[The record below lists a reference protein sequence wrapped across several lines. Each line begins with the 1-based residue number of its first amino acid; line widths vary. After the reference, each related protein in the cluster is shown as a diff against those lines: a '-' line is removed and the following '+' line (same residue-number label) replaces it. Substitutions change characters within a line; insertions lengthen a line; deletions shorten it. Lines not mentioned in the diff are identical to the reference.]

1 MKKLVVITGAS
12 SGIGMACAKKFSK
25 EGHPVLMIA
34 RRKEPMQSL
43 NLENSICESVDV
55 TNYNAM
61 ENAIKKAEEKYGKV
75 DLLINNAGVML
86 LGKSEKQDYKEW
98 EQMIDVNIKG
108 ILTGTN
114 IVLKDMM
121 NNKQGTIINI
131 SSTAGRKTY
140 DNHSV
145 YCGTK
150 FAVHAIT
157 ESMRKEAS
165 SSNVRVLVVAPG
177 VVETSLLSHTTDK
190 EIVDNYNQWKKDIEG
205 GLSPETVA
213 DCIYFAYNMPQSV
226 SLREIVLTKTNQAD

>member
-1 MKKLVVITGAS
+1 MKKLVVVTGAS
-12 SGIGMACAKKFSK
+12 SGIGMECAKKFSK
-25 EGHPVLMIA
+25 EGHPVLMLA
-34 RRKEPMQSL
+34 RRKEIMQSL

-55 TNYNAM
+55 TDYNAM
-61 ENAIKKAEEKYGKV
+61 EQAIKKAEEKYGKV

-86 LGKSEKQDYKEW
+86 LGRAEKQDYKEW
-98 EQMIDVNIKG
+98 QQMVDVNIKG

-121 NNKQGTIINI
+121 QQKHGTIINI

-165 SSNVRVLVVAPG
+165 AHNVRVLVVAPG
-177 VVETSLLSHTTDK
+177 VVETALLSHTTDK
-190 EIVDNYNQWKKDIEG
+190 EIVDNYNLWKKEIDG

-213 DCIYFAYNMPQSV
+213 ECIYFAYNMPQNI